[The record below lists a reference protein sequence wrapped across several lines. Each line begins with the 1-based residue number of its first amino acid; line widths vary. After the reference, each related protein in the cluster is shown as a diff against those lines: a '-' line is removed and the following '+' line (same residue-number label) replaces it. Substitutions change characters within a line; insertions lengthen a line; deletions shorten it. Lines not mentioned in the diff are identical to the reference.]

1 MHRFFRLGGKSFL
14 KPPSIAHVQTDGS
27 FKNGLSR
34 TAVILQTNEERRL
47 MKTYIDGEHKNSTE
61 SEWASILDG
70 IIFSRTNDQGAVELE
85 NDNLGVVHTLKMG
98 RATKEMDR
106 YYSNAIAKEVDKLEW
121 ISLRWIPREYNRAD
135 RLFRGY

>member
-1 MHRFFRLGGKSFL
+1 
-14 KPPSIAHVQTDGS
+14 
-27 FKNGLSR
+27 
-34 TAVILQTNEERRL
+34 